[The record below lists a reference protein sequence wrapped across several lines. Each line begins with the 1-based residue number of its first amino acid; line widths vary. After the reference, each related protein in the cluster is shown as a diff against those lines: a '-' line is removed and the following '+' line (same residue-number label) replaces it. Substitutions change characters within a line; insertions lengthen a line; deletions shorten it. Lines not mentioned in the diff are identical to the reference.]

1 MKNYVTEFELKNLFS
16 NRKEE
21 RSTIVI
27 PKNELFVRERERKR
41 ENG

>member
-1 MKNYVTEFELKNLFS
+1 MKNYVIRIEK
-16 NRKEE
+16 RE

-27 PKNELFVRERERKR
+27 PKNAIENERFVRERERR